1 MIVDK
6 VKLERQE
13 LGVQRWFDSGKQGTI
28 NYATGVGK
36 TYTAMLIMKRLFR
49 LDPLHNVV
57 IIVPSEAL
65 QGQWNIELNKHFTK
79 KDLIRVTVK
88 TVNWVIVNKI
98 KIKTGTAIYDEV
110 HEYLADEYFKVVNG
124 GYIRYDNGLALTATY
139 EDSQRRHKKLEL
151 IFPIIDRITEKEA
164 IEKGYISPFIEFNL
178 SVVLTKEEQEAYNEY
193 TTIISNTINKFGRGG
208 LSLAIK
214 CLQGGKDSKGR
225 EFKATHFVY
234 GWATFKGWRRDLN
247 LEDERD
253 RQINDLWNPHV
264 VFGYAQK
271 LMNGIRK
278 RKDLL
283 YGCNSKAKICKE
295 LAFKFNNLKTI
306 VFSQSTA
313 FADKLNLLLNE
324 EEKDCSVVYHSSLQT
339 VMLPSPKTGKLI
351 KFGKTRLKRVAI
363 ENFRSGKATK
373 ICTASSLDKGFDVQD
388 TRLGITASGTSNF
401 TQYKQRGGR
410 VKRKDMF
417 NTDKI
422 ALLVNLYVKNSAD
435 EKWLNKRQSMST
447 NKLHWVDSIDEISF
461 TPTNKEEFT
470 INDI

>member
-13 LGVQRWFDSGKQGTI
+13 LGVDRWWEHKQGTI

-36 TYTAMLIMKRLFR
+36 TYTAMLIIRRLFR
-49 LDPLHNVV
+49 TDPLHNVV
-57 IIVPSEAL
+57 VIVPSEAL
-65 QGQWNIELNKHFTK
+65 QGQWKDELGKQFTK
-79 KDLIRVTVK
+79 KELNRITVM
-88 TVNWVIVNKI
+88 TVSYVVVNKI
-98 KIKTGTAIYDEV
+98 KIKTNTVIYDEV

-124 GYIRYDNGLALTATY
+124 TYIRYDNGLALTATY
-139 EDSQRRHKKLEL
+139 EDSKGRHKKLEL
-151 IFPIIDRITEKEA
+151 IFPIIDRITESEA

-178 SVVLTKEEQEAYNEY
+178 AVEMTAEEHEQYKEY

-208 LSLAIK
+208 LTLAIK
-214 CLQGGKDSKGR
+214 CLQGGTDSRGKQ
-225 EFKATHFVY
+225 FKATHFVY
-234 GWATFKGWRRDLN
+234 GWATFKGWRRDLD

-283 YGCNSKAKICKE
+283 YSCNSKAKVCKE
-295 LAFKFNNLKTI
+295 LAFKFNDLKAI
-306 VFSQSTA
+306 IFSQSTA
-313 FADKLNLLLNE
+313 FADKLNLILNE
-324 EEKDCSVVYHSSLQT
+324 EEKDCSVVYHSSLAT

-351 KFGKTRLKRVAI
+351 KFGKTRLKRMAI
-363 ENFRSGKATK
+363 DNFRSGKATK

-410 VKRKDMF
+410 VKRRDMF

-422 ALLVNLYVKNSAD
+422 ALLVNLYVKNSKD
-435 EKWLNKRQSMST
+435 EAWLRKRQSMSNHT
-447 NKLHWVDSIDEISF
+447 IHWIDSVAEVSF